1 MKSWFGARRLLL
13 KSRYAAETARDR
25 VRSALR
31 IGPEMVPLERVQRR
45 LEIVLAAVYGR
56 QIPIEPIETNVWTR
70 ERVRQFAKG
79 DIRGAEATPGI
90 DGERIYLPPE
100 LRTAGNEKRALARY
114 RLFAME
120 QAERIARGTALHA
133 PLTDPLERDL
143 YFLREGAAVDAEI
156 ARRHPGLI
164 DTLTRERRSVLSR
177 RPNVEHL
184 TPAERDVETMVRATL
199 AGDVDEG
206 AVSAGPDESL
216 RWARETASRIR
227 MRGAKYRGL
236 PPAPHWG
243 IVRDAEEE
251 LREAPADASKRMLRG
266 SFDRREQ
273 QTESGQAT
281 NSAGRANDR
290 EAKDQGEAND
300 GDTAS
305 SDGAYEIHARVQIDP
320 DALPDHANALAGRM
334 GDLRDPS
341 LDGLPAPVFYD
352 EWNGYQ
358 GGYVKR
364 AAAVRLHVPTLGDPE
379 WARTTLREH
388 AAIVR
393 QVRQQFERLRA
404 RRTLLSRQR
413 AGDDL
418 DIAAVIDAMVD
429 RRLGESP
436 DDRLYLDARPARRGL
451 AIAIVVDTSGS
462 TEQRVTDAWRIVD
475 LEKIALLLATEALDA
490 LGDLYAVYAFA
501 GKSAANVKVDV
512 VKEFCERSGDTVHRR
527 IASLSPGGFTR
538 MGAAIR
544 HATAQL
550 ARQSAGHRLLL
561 LLSDGRPNDIDLY
574 QGPYGVEDAR
584 QAIFEARA
592 SGVFPFCI
600 TIDRDA
606 SEYLPRIFGQAG
618 HTILQRPQQ
627 LPTALLAVVRKL
639 IGRS

>member
-1 MKSWFGARRLLL
+1 MKPWFGARRLLL
-13 KSRYAAETARDR
+13 KSRYAAESARDR
-25 VRSALR
+25 MRSALR
-31 IGPEMVPLERVQRR
+31 IGPETIPLETVQRR

-90 DGERIYLPPE
+90 DGQKIYLPPE
-100 LRTAGNEKRALARY
+100 LRTSGNEKRALARY

-120 QAERIARGTALHA
+120 QAERITRGTATHA

-156 ARRHPGLI
+156 ARKHPGLA
-164 DTLTRERRSVLSR
+164 DALARERRAVLAC
-177 RPNVEHL
+177 RPKVDEL
-184 TPAERDVETMVRATL
+184 TPAERDVETMVRDAL
-199 AGDVDEG
+199 EGRLPAEGGDPAD
-206 AVSAGPDESL
+206 SL
-216 RWARETASRIR
+216 RWARENAQRIR
-227 MRGAKYRGL
+227 ARGARYRGL
-236 PPAPHWG
+236 PPAAHWG
-243 IVRDAEEE
+243 IVRDAEGA
-251 LREAPADASKRMLRG
+251 LKDAPDESKRWIRG
-266 SFDRREQ
+266 SFDRNEGAEQ
-273 QTESGQAT
+273 GGQAT
-281 NSAGRANDR
+281 HIGEAGQRPIEQEDH
-290 EAKDQGEAND
+290 AND
-300 GDTAS
+300 GDRAEP
-305 SDGAYEIHARVQIDP
+305 DGEAAITQVQT
-320 DALPDHANALAGRM
+320 
-334 GDLRDPS
+334 RDPM
-341 LDGLPAPVFYD
+341 LEIGDGGVASGRAVSDLLQPDELLPPAVLYD
-352 EWNGYQ
+352 EWDSYHGMYL
-358 GGYVKR
+358 KKHTS
-364 AAAVRLHVPTLGDPE
+364 VRLSEPTLGDPL
-379 WARTTLREH
+379 WASTTLREH
-388 AAIVR
+388 GATVR
-393 QVRQQFERLRA
+393 QIRQQFERLRA

-462 TEQRVTDAWRIVD
+462 TEQRVTDEWRIVD

-512 VKEFCERSGDTVHRR
+512 IKEFGERSGDAVHRR
-527 IASLSPGGFTR
+527 IASLTPGGFTR

-544 HATAQL
+544 HATTQL

-561 LLSDGRPNDIDLY
+561 LLSDGRPNDIDIY
-574 QGPYGVEDAR
+574 QGPYGVEDSR

-639 IGRS
+639 VGRG